1 LASLADIK
9 STVLITNGGP
19 AALIA
24 LAPWIRE
31 YGSTLN
37 RVYITTRLPGAK
49 NNVAGLWKIL
59 RTSGLDYTNFKIWTN
74 LILPAKLRR
83 MKVPAT
89 IPEYLSAHGYPCKV
103 TKTTNVNSAKI
114 KRELANLHPDFLLSH
129 SASQKFSEGLLAT
142 PSLGGA
148 NMHFSP
154 LPQYAGLS
162 PYFWQLYCSEPQY
175 TISLHRL
182 ASSLDTGEIISTRS
196 RPMHLFHSVL
206 DVFNQMSID
215 AGTLW
220 VDLFKNPNQLIC
232 AQKQNLDNRS
242 YYGHP
247 SYNQVTELKKRNIK
261 MLSTESKR
269 NFLRSAKQIISPE

>member
-1 LASLADIK
+1 MPSLADIR
-9 STVLITNGGP
+9 STVLVTNGGP

-24 LAPWIRE
+24 LAPWIRK
-31 YGSTLN
+31 YGLTLE

-59 RTSGLDYTNFKIWTN
+59 RKSGLDYANFKIWTN

-83 MKVPAT
+83 MNVPAT
-89 IPEYLSAHGYPCKV
+89 IPEYLSLHGYRCKV
-103 TKTTNVNSAKI
+103 TRTTNVNSAEI
-114 KRELANLHPDFLLSH
+114 QRELSNLHPDFLLSH
-129 SASQKFSEGLLAT
+129 SASQKFSAGLLDTAT
-142 PSLGGA
+142 LGGA

-162 PYFWQLYCSEPQY
+162 PYFWQLYFSEPQY

-182 ASSLDTGEIISTRS
+182 GRSLDTGEIISTRS

-206 DVFNQMSID
+206 EVFNQMSID
-215 AGTLW
+215 ASTLW
-220 VDLFKNPNQLIC
+220 VDLFENPNQLTC
-232 AQKQNLDNRS
+232 AQKQNLDHRS
-242 YYGHP
+242 YFGHP
-247 SYNQVTELKKRNIK
+247 SSSQVTELKKRKIK

-269 NFLRSAKQIISPE
+269 KFLNSAKRIIAPE